1 LAASGTATGRAAETG
16 PTGTGDQAGET
27 FDEQWARVRGRLR
40 QEVGEAAFRS
50 WLKPLTLN
58 GLRGSTVRMAVPT
71 RFMRDWV
78 ASNYADRLRA
88 LWGSENPQVTAVEI
102 VVQAPQ
108 RGAAPGQAHGAEGG
122 QATGAADSQQH
133 AAEARAANA
142 PSQGAPSQGAP
153 SQGALSQG
161 ALSPDG
167 GQAADGPA
175 PAEPA
180 AREQVRV
187 RESGDAGLY
196 ESGEGG
202 FGDISAPLDPR
213 FTFENFV
220 VGKPNEL
227 AYAAAARVGDAN
239 VVPFNPL
246 FLYGGVGLGK
256 THLMHAIAWRIHIR
270 QPRKKII
277 YLSAEK
283 FMYQFVRALRTKN
296 TMAFKEQFRSVDV
309 LMIDDVQFI
318 GGREATQEEF
328 FHTFNALVD
337 QNRQVVISADKS
349 PSDLEGVEERM
360 RSRLGWGLVAD
371 IHPTTYELRLSI
383 LQAKADQMGVAIP
396 TKVMEFLAHKITSS
410 VRELEGA
417 LNRIVAHATLVG
429 RQITLETCQE
439 VLHDVLRASDRR
451 VTIDEIQK
459 KVAEHYNVR
468 ISDMASARR
477 ARAVA
482 RPRQVAMYLAKT
494 LTARSLPEIGRK
506 FGGRDHTTVM
516 HAVKKVEELRAG
528 DPAFAED
535 VDLLKRMLQG

>member
-1 LAASGTATGRAAETG
+1 MTLGRPSSTAQHLAQGSGDSGGGGAQDARWRTGHTAPQGHAEPAPAAANESV
-16 PTGTGDQAGET
+16 
-27 FDEQWARVRGRLR
+27 DEQWARVRGRLR
-40 QEVGEAAFRS
+40 KEVGEAAFRS
-50 WLKPLTLN
+50 WLKPLTLVGN
-58 GLRGSTVRMAVPT
+58 RGGTVRMAVPT

-78 ASNYADRLRA
+78 SSNYADRLRA
-88 LWGSENPQVTAVEI
+88 LWQIEDASVAGVEI
-102 VVQAPQ
+102 VVQAPSRAGQ
-108 RGAAPGQAHGAEGG
+108 PAAGAGRTAGAPQAEPESQAPRDPEPARQSTSEAQAARRGAANSG
-122 QATGAADSQQH
+122 T
-133 AAEARAANA
+133 
-142 PSQGAPSQGAP
+142 
-153 SQGALSQG
+153 
-161 ALSPDG
+161 
-167 GQAADGPA
+167 
-175 PAEPA
+175 
-180 AREQVRV
+180 
-187 RESGDAGLY
+187 GDAGLY
-196 ESGEGG
+196 EPREGG

-213 FTFENFV
+213 FTFGNFV

-227 AYAAAARVGDAN
+227 AYAAASRLAEAD

-256 THLMHAIAWRIHIR
+256 THLMHAIAWHIHHR

-283 FMYQFVRALRTKN
+283 FMYQFVRALRTKD

-396 TKVMEFLAHKITSS
+396 SKVMEFLAHKITSS

-417 LNRIVAHATLVG
+417 LNRIVAHAQLVG
-429 RQITLETCQE
+429 RAITLEATQE
-439 VLHDVLRASDRR
+439 VLHDILRASDRR
-451 VTIDEIQK
+451 VTIEEIQK

-468 ISDMASARR
+468 ISDMSSARR

-482 RPRQVAMYLAKT
+482 RPRQVAMYLSKT

-516 HAVKKVEELRAG
+516 HAVKKIDELRSTDAT
-528 DPAFAED
+528 FAED
-535 VDLLKRMLQG
+535 VDLLRRMLEG